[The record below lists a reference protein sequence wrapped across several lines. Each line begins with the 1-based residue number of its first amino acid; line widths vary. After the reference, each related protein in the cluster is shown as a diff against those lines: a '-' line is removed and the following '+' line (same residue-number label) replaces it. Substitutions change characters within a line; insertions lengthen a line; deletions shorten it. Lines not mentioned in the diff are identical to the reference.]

1 MSSSYLSKT
10 GWLHLDDLVNTIQH
24 AQGATCV
31 PVYQQGRHIVNTLY
45 CTSCASRR
53 GLWVVHLDE
62 FYPRASRVL
71 LAELFCYLNDVFFHS
86 AHISTIVIY
95 NSRNYSRV
103 IEPFQSHY
111 KEANLVQKTPLEGW
125 RACPAGLHRS

>member
-10 GWLHLDDLVNTIQH
+10 GWLHLDDLVNAIQH

-31 PVYQQGRHIVNTLY
+31 PAYQQGRHVVNTLY

-53 GLWVVHLDE
+53 GLWVVHMDE

-71 LAELFCYLNDVFFHS
+71 PAELFCYLNDVFFHS
-86 AHISTIVIY
+86 AHIKA
-95 NSRNYSRV
+95 
-103 IEPFQSHY
+103 PFQSHY

-125 RACPAGLHRS
+125 RACPAGLHGN